1 MTPVHLIYTM
11 NRSQFEQFVMFPGRL
26 DVESL
31 PLLEKLLDDFPYCQ
45 TARLL
50 YAKNLFCE
58 KHIRFHDQLAL
69 TAAYASDR
77 SVLRQL
83 LLGTMPDSDD
93 QSPERDTGY
102 RHMVPSP
109 ADTAPV
115 RERRHQ
121 DDGPGETPKPAPG
134 YTGNDQIQQQP
145 QGLTTDQEEPPE
157 LMRLFTELKEIMMRL
172 YDAGRHTAGEY
183 SIDSLDDGRETT
195 PLTENQKL
203 IDKFIR
209 TKPHFEPPRS
219 GFFDPAEMARKSG
232 TEPDDM
238 VSETLAQ
245 IYVKQ
250 GFLSRAVKIYE
261 QLMVKF
267 PEKSSYFAS
276 QIEKLRE

>member
-1 MTPVHLIYTM
+1 M
-11 NRSQFEQFVMFPGRL
+11 NRSQFEHFVMFPGRL

-58 KHIRFHDQLAL
+58 KHIHFHDQLAL

-83 LLGTMPDSDD
+83 LLGTIHDDAHSSDV
-93 QSPERDTGY
+93 ETGY
-102 RHMVPSP
+102 RHAGPVP
-109 ADTAPV
+109 ADAVPAG
-115 RERRHQ
+115 ERRHQ
-121 DDGPGETPKPAPG
+121 NDVTDETPKTASED
-134 YTGNDQIQQQP
+134 TGEDHVQQQ
-145 QGLTTDQEEPPE
+145 QGVITDQVEPPE
-157 LMRLFTELKEIMMRL
+157 LMRLFDELKEIMMRL
-172 YDAGRHTAGEY
+172 YDDSRHTAGEY
-183 SIDSLDDGRETT
+183 SIDSLDDSREAA

-203 IDKFIR
+203 IDRFIR

-232 TEPDDM
+232 IEPDDM
-238 VSETLAQ
+238 ISETLAQ

-250 GFLSRAVKIYE
+250 GYVSRAVKIYE

-267 PEKSSYFAS
+267 PKKSSYFAS
-276 QIEKLRE
+276 QIEKLRK